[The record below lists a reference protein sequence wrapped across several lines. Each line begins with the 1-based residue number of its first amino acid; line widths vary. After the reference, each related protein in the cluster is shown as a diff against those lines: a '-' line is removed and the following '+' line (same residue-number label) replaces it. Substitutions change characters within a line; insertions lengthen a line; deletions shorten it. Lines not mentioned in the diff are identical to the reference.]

1 MILNRTVAP
10 IKHDSI
16 DSSVPPTTTTTTPP
30 PPTPPTPTAAAAV
43 TPTPASGNWTAAS
56 TLIKDVAASLERFYA
71 KRIYRYLQQL
81 ALPKGLLLASKQ
93 VVCILDTLGSQ
104 KKVNIRPNLAQ
115 ILEASLILYGIFAN
129 QLL

>member
-16 DSSVPPTTTTTTPP
+16 ESCVPPTATTTTTTTP
-30 PPTPPTPTAAAAV
+30 TAAAAAAAAAV
-43 TPTPASGNWTAAS
+43 TTTTASGNWTAAA

-104 KKVNIRPNLAQ
+104 MKESIRPNLSQ
-115 ILEASLILYGIFAN
+115 VLEASHILYGIFAS
-129 QLL
+129 LFL